1 MSFVDVPVSH
11 GRLEGVLWKAE
22 APRGAVVVC
31 HPHPLHGGTMHNH
44 VTYRI
49 AKAFRDRGIST
60 LRFNYRGVG
69 RSTGSYDEGRGEL
82 EDAAAALAFLA
93 EQVPG
98 VPLYSAGFS
107 FGSRIALRL
116 PTEEKN
122 LRAVLAAGLAVDLFD
137 FEFVVGLTLP
147 KAFIQSELDGY
158 GDLAKVRAL
167 VERALPPKQL
177 FIVPNADHLCSNRL
191 DAFEKIAASAV
202 DWLLSTSQ
210 RANG

>member
-1 MSFVDVPVSH
+1 H
-11 GRLEGVLWKAE
+11 
-22 APRGAVVVC
+22 
-31 HPHPLHGGTMHNH
+31 HPLHGGPMHNH

-49 AKAFRDRGIST
+49 AKAFRDRNLST

-93 EQVPG
+93 QQVPG

-116 PTEEKN
+116 AMEQKDI
-122 LRAVLAAGLAVDLFD
+122 RGVLAAGLAIDLFD
-137 FEFVVGLTLP
+137 FEFVVTLTLP
-147 KAFIQSELDGY
+147 KAFIQSEHDEY
-158 GDLAKVRAL
+158 GDLAGVRAL

-177 FIVPNADHLCSNRL
+177 FIVPGADHLCSNRL
-191 DAFEKIAASAV
+191 DAFEKAAASAV
-202 DWLLSTSQ
+202 DWLLSESE
-210 RANG
+210 RR

>member
-1 MSFVDVPVSH
+1 MSFVDVPVGH
-11 GRLEGVLWKAE
+11 GRLEGILWKAE

-49 AKAFRDRGIST
+49 AKAFRDRSIST

-93 EQVPG
+93 QQVPG
-98 VPLYSAGFS
+98 VPLYTAGFS

-116 PTEEKN
+116 AMEGKGI
-122 LRAVLAAGLAVDLFD
+122 RAVLAAGLAIDLFD
-137 FEFVVGLTLP
+137 FEFILGLTLP
-147 KAFIQSELDGY
+147 KAFIQSERDEY
-158 GDLAKVRAL
+158 GGLAKVRAL
-167 VERALPPKQL
+167 VERAPPPKQL
-177 FIVPNADHLCSNRL
+177 FIVPGADHLCTNQL
-191 DAFEKIAASAV
+191 DIFEKVAATAV
-202 DWLLSTSQ
+202 DWLLS
-210 RANG
+210 AIPAA

>member
-82 EDAAAALAFLA
+82 EDRP
-93 EQVPG
+93 QRG
-98 VPLYSAGFS
+98 SPLQQSARRFRENRGE
-107 FGSRIALRL
+107 RR
-116 PTEEKN
+116 
-122 LRAVLAAGLAVDLFD
+122 RLAAVD
-137 FEFVVGLTLP
+137 V
-147 KAFIQSELDGY
+147 
-158 GDLAKVRAL
+158 
-167 VERALPPKQL
+167 
-177 FIVPNADHLCSNRL
+177 
-191 DAFEKIAASAV
+191 AAS
-202 DWLLSTSQ
+202 
-210 RANG
+210 